1 MIIDTKKKRKQ
12 YDINYKMNAVRIL
25 NDSGMPVTTIAFQ
38 LGIEQSNLHKRNKRY
53 GPDTK
58 NHSVLMPSLKTQFEE
73 ILVLKQEVSS
83 IRNTVETL
91 RNIILKTLGDKYKID

>member
-12 YDINYKMNAVRIL
+12 YDIDYKMNAVRIL

-38 LGIEQSNLHKRNKRY
+38 LGIEQSNLHKWNKRY
-53 GPDTK
+53 GSDTK
-58 NHSVLMPSLKTQFEE
+58 NHSVLEPSLKTQFEE

>member
-1 MIIDTKKKRKQ
+1 
-12 YDINYKMNAVRIL
+12 
-25 NDSGMPVTTIAFQ
+25 
-38 LGIEQSNLHKRNKRY
+38 
-53 GPDTK
+53 
-58 NHSVLMPSLKTQFEE
+58 MPSLKTQFEE